1 MWNILPIVLLLS
13 QVPFIS
19 SVLITTEQMK
29 LIEKAKMDE
38 KQVKRVH
45 NMHVNW
51 YIRAVNSLMGA
62 VGREMF
68 LKMTRVERAAFIR
81 CLDAIEE
88 EHDLEAGARCLVA
101 AWDKELDY
109 KAADGQQS
117 NKRSNETVFL
127 EAQTE
132 SKLKIRQLNHI
143 KSIVVRH
150 KPPTVTISPRLEKLK
165 QRVNIIKPNAHATKY
180 REKIRRSVRR
190 RLKRSLKLHQLV
202 IAVTVHF
209 QLSFQETRDEYVNMF
224 PSEFAPRKSNRP
236 PDLIGTPKVE
246 PKSFARQ
253 ITNMFASVLHSVDA
267 NNSRLASWKQSYS
280 HLKQLNEIMRTHRE
294 EFSYKHRML
303 DTVTDNDA
311 RYRKKLP
318 FMKRMRQMQPDA
330 ENMPKMLKDTYEL
343 VDSMNKH
350 TEMLNV
356 KVLSPRFGSLIDDNR
371 DQDTVHLL
379 SPRLFSLYKDDS
391 PNSILPLPDVVDAF
405 GLRADDKD
413 AVLELVMEASG
424 ANEIVKDAFN
434 IFSTNETAQLMG
446 DVDGVTETLNFI
458 YDQVK
463 SLFATRQRRDLAQR
477 KYTFLNGK
485 QLQMLYGDKGPYNN
499 TLDIDI
505 KDYAK
510 WTEVDKRR
518 ALMNSIRRIASG
530 EPVDMHANSNDSNRR
545 KKRALTTL
553 APFAFAPGI
562 LAPAHLGPVTL
573 SPNLFSPAIISP
585 TILSP
590 FSWG

>member
-13 QVPFIS
+13 QVHFVS
-19 SVLITTEQMK
+19 SARITPEQMK

-109 KAADGQQS
+109 KAA
-117 NKRSNETVFL
+117 N
-127 EAQTE
+127 EAQAE

-150 KPPTVTISPRLEKLK
+150 KPPTVKISARLEKLK

-190 RLKRSLKLHQLV
+190 RLKRSLKLHRK
-202 IAVTVHF
+202 
-209 QLSFQETRDEYVNMF
+209 ENRDEYVNMF

-246 PKSFARQ
+246 PKSFVRQ
-253 ITNMFASVLHSVDA
+253 MTNMFGSVLHSVDA
-267 NNSRLASWKQSYS
+267 NNSRLAPWKESYS

-477 KYTFLNGK
+477 KYTFLNGE

-505 KDYAK
+505 EDYAK

-518 ALMNSIRRIASG
+518 ALMSSIRRIASG
-530 EPVDMHANSNDSNRR
+530 EPVDMHANGSGGNRR
-545 KKRALTTL
+545 RKRALTTL

-573 SPNLFSPAIISP
+573 SPNLFSPAIISVVYN
-585 TILSP
+585 T
-590 FSWG
+590 

>member
-13 QVPFIS
+13 QGVTEIPVPFIS

-109 KAADGQQS
+109 KAAD
-117 NKRSNETVFL
+117 